1 MENAFSV
8 LRLLHQLIPGS
19 DSDLTEFF
27 AGEPPVISADSQDHK
42 KQEKEEEREEE
53 EEEREGDG
61 ERGERSGEGGSGD
74 EALEPPKAKKSRSQV
89 RALNVQTLQVS
100 VSHASSI
107 PISIEFYSMCV
118 CICSLLYIIAETQK
132 AFQRCVVDFS

>member
-8 LRLLHQLIPGS
+8 LRPLHQLIPGS

-27 AGEPPVISADSQDHK
+27 AGQPPVISADSQDHK
-42 KQEKEEEREEE
+42 TQEKEEKEEEREEE
-53 EEEREGDG
+53 EERERDG
-61 ERGERSGEGGSGD
+61 ERGERSGEEGSGD

-100 VSHASSI
+100 VS
-107 PISIEFYSMCV
+107 
-118 CICSLLYIIAETQK
+118 YIINYQ
-132 AFQRCVVDFS
+132 SL